1 MTLDSGSD
9 QPTNNLGGGRG
20 LFRAIRWVI
29 VIILLALGFV
39 LIQRGQYLFGWIIV
53 GLAVLRVVLIFAS
66 GRRQAFGYRGSG
78 KPIRELLRGFAR
90 YEFDVAAV
98 KIGVSLTQLRNDFD
112 QGKSI
117 AEIATASGVSE
128 DSVINAI
135 VADMSARID
144 QAKTEGRVSADLA
157 AQAKS
162 RLPMWVARLANG
174 HKGEFRRRRI

>member
-78 KPIRELLRGFAR
+78 
-90 YEFDVAAV
+90 
-98 KIGVSLTQLRNDFD
+98 SL
-112 QGKSI
+112 
-117 AEIATASGVSE
+117 SGNCSGGLPAMN
-128 DSVINAI
+128 S
-135 VADMSARID
+135 MWRP
-144 QAKTEGRVSADLA
+144 
-157 AQAKS
+157 S
-162 RLPMWVARLANG
+162 RSG
-174 HKGEFRRRRI
+174 

>member
-1 MTLDSGSD
+1 M
-9 QPTNNLGGGRG
+9 
-20 LFRAIRWVI
+20 
-29 VIILLALGFV
+29 
-39 LIQRGQYLFGWIIV
+39 
-53 GLAVLRVVLIFAS
+53 
-66 GRRQAFGYRGSG
+66 
-78 KPIRELLRGFAR
+78 
-90 YEFDVAAV
+90 AAV